1 MRVRHQAI
9 VAAAV
14 LAAAC
19 DSAGTSLIGIS
30 GLGGSGVATHLV
42 FTVQPGNT
50 VAGATITPAVQI
62 RAAASAGT
70 VDTTF
75 VRTVTI
81 ALGANPGGA
90 TLSGTA
96 AVPAVAGVATFSN
109 LSINNAGTGYT
120 LIAAAPTL
128 TSATSATF
136 NVTR

>member
-1 MRVRHQAI
+1 MHHAI

-14 LAAAC
+14 LTAAC
-19 DSAGTSLIGIS
+19 DATGTSLLGITPF
-30 GLGGSGVATHLV
+30 GGSGAATHLV
-42 FTVQPGNT
+42 LTVQPRNT
-50 VAGATITPAVQI
+50 VAGATITPAIQI

-75 VRTVTI
+75 INTVTVV
-81 ALGANPGGA
+81 LGANPGGA
-90 TLSGTA
+90 TLSGSA

-109 LSINNAGTGYT
+109 LSINNAATGYT

-136 NVTR
+136 NVTP